1 MSEQILQILDQSLTY
16 SLWAFLLIFIII
28 LFFIALRLKARK
40 RGLADYFREE
50 FEKRFEREIVGEDL
64 AKPLERYVPLSNR
77 LRMAVHA
84 LFISAVLALGC
95 FLVAGFT
102 PISFFDNFATEK
114 RWQTTPLRLT
124 RLNYERFYEGFS
136 LQGEVWNQSE
146 ESIRGLRAIIH
157 IWKFDHELLDQ
168 VLAPV
173 QPDPFPSRSA
183 GTFSVR
189 YTENS
194 PFLYGYQVSFETADG
209 LEVPHVKGFDVH

>member
-136 LQGEVWNQSE
+136 LQGQVWNQSE
-146 ESIRGLRAIIH
+146 QSIRGLRAIIH

-194 PFLYGYQVSFETADG
+194 PFLYGYQVSFERADG
-209 LEVPHVKGFDVH
+209 LEVPHVKGF